1 MKKTCETAECG
12 VDFETQREHITLC
25 QACRSARYY
34 WKKKR
39 PAQILFRRGRLK
51 VFSSR
56 LVEWFDGDGRKR

>member
-12 VDFETQREHITLC
+12 VDFETQREDIHLC

-51 VFSSR
+51 VFGAR
-56 LVEWFDGDGRKR
+56 LAEWFDGDGKKR